1 MLKIVRS
8 ILMEEQNQ
16 LFKVENFSK
25 LHKQGTVFVLP
36 NAWDVISA
44 KVFEKSGFK
53 AIGTTS
59 AGIATSLGYKD
70 GEKIPKEMM
79 FEVIKRIA
87 NSVRIPV
94 SADIE
99 AGYGN
104 TVQDVVNNVREIIE
118 GGIVGINLEDG
129 TGDASHPLYDIALQ
143 QEKIK
148 AIRELSVSTDLPLFI
163 NARTDTYWL
172 EIRNPAQRFH
182 ETVKRA
188 HAYQEAGADCI
199 FVPGLNDVRLIRE
212 LRKEI
217 TCPINLLVS
226 PDLPSVKVLSS
237 IGIERVSTGSA
248 PFRSAVTQMRKNSE
262 LIMNQ
267 EEFHGITDDI
277 LSYGEVSDIV

>member
-1 MLKIVRS
+1 MKNN
-8 ILMEEQNQ
+8 NQ
-16 LFKVENFSK
+16 LLKAQRFSH
-25 LHKQGTVFVLP
+25 LHKQNAVFVLP

-44 KVFEKSGFK
+44 KVFEESGFE

-70 GEKIPKEMM
+70 GEKIPVTKMI
-79 FEVIKRIA
+79 EVIKNIA
-87 NSVRIPV
+87 DSVKVPL

-99 AGYGN
+99 AGYGT
-104 TVQDVVNNVREIIE
+104 TVNEVLANVKEVIE
-118 GGIVGINLEDG
+118 AGAVGINLEDG
-129 TGDASHPLYDIALQ
+129 TGDSSKPIFDISLQ
-143 QEKIK
+143 KEKIK
-148 AIRELSVSTDLPLFI
+148 AIREMSDSINLPLFI
-163 NARTDTYWL
+163 NARTDMYWL
-172 EIRNPAQRFH
+172 KVGNPTYCFH

-199 FVPGLNDVRLIRE
+199 FVPGLNDVRLIHE

-226 PDLPSVKVLSS
+226 PDLPSVKALSS

-248 PFRSAVTQMRKNSE
+248 PFRSAVTLIRKNSE

-267 EEFHGITDDI
+267 KEFHGITNDI
-277 LSYGEVSDIV
+277 LSYGEVSDLI